1 MLFDWSLYPTERQTE
16 TNPDPTAEPQP
27 EPAGEPATANE
38 SLGGHG
44 ARLMRPS
51 DVWADRRAATAPP
64 LAPSEQVPLSSV
76 EEIGAALLFVQ
87 WKPGRMGLRDNFRYD
102 NSSTGVRNALGI
114 ARPLDHRF
122 VIHQSPSL
130 PPARPIAEAAC
141 VGTAAAAARWQQWGK
156 WTGTS
161 GQHGRWRSTRVRH
174 SVSHEC
180 KPPGF

>member
-1 MLFDWSLYPTERQTE
+1 MLFDWSLYPTERETE

-130 PPARPIAEAAC
+130 PPRQAHSRSGLPSYGSGCSPMAT
-141 VGTAAAAARWQQWGK
+141 VGEVDR
-156 WTGTS
+156 
-161 GQHGRWRSTRVRH
+161 HVRSAWEMEVDTRTPLRVT
-174 SVSHEC
+174 
-180 KPPGF
+180 